1 MPLME
6 TILWTL
12 YRAGCLKCEEGF
24 LGQDEVKRDF
34 LGKMG
39 WKFLAYI
46 SSGKAMST
54 DSLLFCFFF
63 KRLLRTFHMLICIM
77 NIKRERYRMKC
88 FQTLSDHMGLSWW
101 LSSQESACNA
111 GDVGSIPESGRSLE
125 EGNGNPLQ
133 HSCLENP
140 MDRGAWWATV
150 CGVTKESDTT

>member
-54 DSLLFCFFF
+54 DSLLFFFF
-63 KRLLRTFHMLICIM
+63 LNDFSEPFIC
-77 NIKRERYRMKC
+77 
-88 FQTLSDHMGLSWW
+88 
-101 LSSQESACNA
+101 
-111 GDVGSIPESGRSLE
+111 
-125 EGNGNPLQ
+125 
-133 HSCLENP
+133 
-140 MDRGAWWATV
+140 
-150 CGVTKESDTT
+150 